1 MSRRTLPAVTSP
13 NFPEKVKEIIEIRE
27 GIRGSR
33 MSGFVTFKDLEEHD
47 PLRNQPSGPLV
58 IQGDPPAA
66 PSNLQIQ
73 AGMLGNTLK
82 WDESSSKDV
91 WYYEIWVANSQNR
104 SEAELIA
111 IVSHPNTK
119 YVHSLDSGSV
129 NDDHYYWIRAVN
141 WSGLYSSWEPPDAQ
155 GGYLVE
161 GSTSYS
167 EMTSEILGVLQDRI
181 VELNEDHFVE
191 NPYGVYNNTFYI
203 ALEGEEENH
212 VFPFIVG
219 EIEGVPTVG
228 INGQL
233 VVDGSIYA
241 DAIAADQITGTHI
254 AANSIEASHIQAGA
268 IEVGYDEITGDK
280 PPVDADKTSAD
291 NVQSVIS
298 QVDIDN
304 AKANGQTLIS
314 GGYINT
320 DILQVDYGIIV
331 GDKPPS
337 DADKTSNNTAYDTS
351 RVGGTSATTVRNNAS
366 TGASHAGIDHA
377 PSNADN
383 TSTVI
388 GGGFITTGWI
398 ADSSSNP
405 NLRVDFNNAEITV
418 NTSNGLKL
426 TSSGEISIYN
436 SSETKVG
443 VISFDGTF
451 SRFAAISG
459 PLGIGSVNS
468 YVNVVADGTNV
479 TLWANRYVEFRPNS
493 PSYWTECR
501 SDFYPASS
509 ENWDIGSSGRRWDVV
524 YCDTLNESSGRDSKK
539 DLEPADIGLDFV
551 LQLQAKKGRRLNE
564 TDGYHY
570 WFIAEEVEA
579 LAKKEGVAFSGVS
592 KDRVFDV
599 ELDGKVTSVPAAKY
613 TADKGKVV
621 GERDEYGLAYSEFI
635 PVLASA
641 IQELSYKVKALEAIK
656 NGSSQ

>member
-33 MSGFVTFKDLEEHD
+33 MNGFVTFKDLEEHD
-47 PLRNQPSGPLV
+47 PLRNQPPGPLV

-73 AGMLGNTLK
+73 AGILGNTLK

-241 DAIAADQITGTHI
+241 DAIAADQITGAHI

-331 GDKPPS
+331 GNKPPS
-337 DADKTSNNTAYDTS
+337 D
-351 RVGGTSATTVRNNAS
+351 
-366 TGASHAGIDHA
+366 
-377 PSNADN
+377 ADN

-388 GGGFITTGWI
+388 GGGFVTTGWI

-405 NLRVDFNNAEITV
+405 NLRVDFNNATIEI
-418 NTSNGLKL
+418 NNSDGLKIL
-426 TSSGEISIYN
+426 NDGHIQFNSNTYGQTGRIGEHAFGGMYIRSWHGSIQL
-436 SSETKVG
+436 S
-443 VISFDGTF
+443 
-451 SRFAAISG
+451 
-459 PLGIGSVNS
+459 
-468 YVNVVADGTNV
+468 
-479 TLWANRYVEFRPNS
+479 PNS
-493 PSYWTECR
+493 DRSQTDPFRQVTIRGSIKLPTSTFDNIYTIGVPSAAWKNVY
-501 SDFYPASS
+501 SHDFTTVTHVPDM
-509 ENWDIGSSGRRWDVV
+509 ENQQKALDYLKNIKNWRKKNGQIDHAQHYACVQHDEKDEKTGEVKTYYGISLGKRCAGMEKMI
-524 YCDTLNESSGRDSKK
+524 YELNEEVK
-539 DLEPADIGLDFV
+539 DLKNKL
-551 LQLQAKKGRRLNE
+551 
-564 TDGYHY
+564 
-570 WFIAEEVEA
+570 
-579 LAKKEGVAFSGVS
+579 
-592 KDRVFDV
+592 
-599 ELDGKVTSVPAAKY
+599 
-613 TADKGKVV
+613 
-621 GERDEYGLAYSEFI
+621 
-635 PVLASA
+635 
-641 IQELSYKVKALEAIK
+641 IK
-656 NGSSQ
+656 R

>member
-366 TGASHAGIDHA
+366 TGASHAGTAHA
-377 PSNADN
+377 PSDADN

-398 ADSSSNP
+398 ADSSSDP
-405 NLRVDFNNAEITV
+405 NLRVDFNNATIEINNSDGLKILNDGHIQFNSDTYGQTGRIGEHAFGGMYIRSWEGSIDLSPHSHLSQTSSFRTV
-418 NTSNGLKL
+418 IIRGSIKLPTSNFDNIYTIGVPSAAWKNVYSHDFTTVTHVPDMENQQKALDYLKNIKNWRKKNGQIDHAQHYACVQQDEKDEK
-426 TSSGEISIYN
+426 TGEVKTYYGISLGKRCAGMEKMIY
-436 SSETKVG
+436 E
-443 VISFDGTF
+443 
-451 SRFAAISG
+451 
-459 PLGIGSVNS
+459 
-468 YVNVVADGTNV
+468 
-479 TLWANRYVEFRPNS
+479 
-493 PSYWTECR
+493 
-501 SDFYPASS
+501 
-509 ENWDIGSSGRRWDVV
+509 
-524 YCDTLNESSGRDSKK
+524 LNEEVK
-539 DLEPADIGLDFV
+539 DLKNKL
-551 LQLQAKKGRRLNE
+551 
-564 TDGYHY
+564 
-570 WFIAEEVEA
+570 
-579 LAKKEGVAFSGVS
+579 
-592 KDRVFDV
+592 
-599 ELDGKVTSVPAAKY
+599 
-613 TADKGKVV
+613 
-621 GERDEYGLAYSEFI
+621 
-635 PVLASA
+635 
-641 IQELSYKVKALEAIK
+641 IK
-656 NGSSQ
+656 R